1 MAFDELLQRYQ
12 DERDDIGAICLHDPN
27 FGGTPADINVTMFF
41 YNKEESETQ
50 QMQLGASTER
60 LMTTILAN
68 TIKGTGVDAEV
79 MADRIRKVII
89 IPSSK
94 IHWSEAYNR
103 KTGTILLP
111 IAGAT
116 AWASIA
122 ATEERPFF

>member
-1 MAFDELLQRYQ
+1 MKIESNRYQ

-27 FGGTPADINVTMFF
+27 WGGTPADINVTMFF

-50 QMQLGASTER
+50 QMQLGAATER

-68 TIKGTGVDAEV
+68 TIKGTGADAEV
-79 MADRIRKVII
+79 LANRIRKVII

-103 KTGTILLP
+103 NTATIIYPL
-111 IAGAT
+111 AGET
-116 AWASIA
+116 TWASIA